1 MREIPMFAT
10 VSSSVLVLLVSGVA
24 QMPKEPDFSGEW
36 MLVEASGPASDPA
49 PALTVRQV
57 ITRTTLRGEPM
68 TPWFS
73 ELGVERHFRT
83 GVVSESYKIG
93 LIGGTVS
100 GIGERTTVAVTWE
113 GEGLII
119 RTGKYS
125 GSPQD
130 PGPYTEHEEVWS
142 FDPSE
147 RLLITITDRSSKAE
161 PTSVRLIYRRQ
172 AAPAPQ
178 PITSAAIQGESESV
192 SDLKLDSTIP
202 GDDREK
208 YRSIRDAKEWKN
220 PYLVILRDG
229 VDVRAKGYRRTLPVS
244 ELRQALV
251 ALPVSAWPYGAVAA
265 VEEMHLRAVD
275 GADDAAIKTN
285 LDEAL
290 AVLKALKVRADR
302 WP

>member
-10 VSSSVLVLLVSGVA
+10 VSSSVLVLLVSGIA

-36 MLVEASGPASDPA
+36 MLVEASGQASDPA
-49 PALTVRQV
+49 PALTVRQAV
-57 ITRTTLRGEPM
+57 TRTTRRGEPM
-68 TPWFS
+68 APWFS

-83 GVVSESYKIG
+83 GVESENYKIG

-100 GIGERTTVAVTWE
+100 GTGERTTVAVTWE

-125 GSPQD
+125 SSPQD
-130 PGPYTEHEEVWS
+130 PGPYTEHDEVWS
-142 FDPSE
+142 FDPSG

-161 PTSVRLIYRRQ
+161 PATARIIYRRQ
-172 AAPAPQ
+172 AVPDPR
-178 PITSAAIQGESESV
+178 PITPVALRGEAQTA
-192 SDLKLDSTIP
+192 SDLKLDSRIP
-202 GDDREK
+202 ADDREK
-208 YRSIRDAKEWKN
+208 YRSIRDAKDWEN
-220 PYLVILRDG
+220 PYLVVLKDG
-229 VDVRAKGYRRTLPVS
+229 VAVRAKGYRRTLPVS

-251 ALPVSAWPYGAVAA
+251 SLPVGAWPYGAVAA

-290 AVLKALKVRADR
+290 AVLKALTVRADR